1 MTNKTLVEV
10 RRLGIFPI
18 IVINEAARAV
28 PIGQALLD
36 GGLPCAEV
44 TFRTAAAADS
54 IRMLADK
61 FPEMLLGA
69 GTVLTVSQADEAISA
84 GVRFIVTP
92 GFNPR
97 VVDYCIE
104 RGIDIYPG
112 VCTPTDIE
120 MALERNLT
128 TVKFFP
134 AEAIGG
140 IPYLKAIS
148 APYRMMHFIPTGGIN
163 YDNLIDYLS
172 LPSVAACGGS
182 WMVRKNWIEEENFAA
197 IQQEVKRSVEAVRS
211 LQETQNA

>member
-1 MTNKTLVEV
+1 MTRKTLGEV
-10 RRLGIFPI
+10 KRLGIFPI
-18 IVINEAARAV
+18 IVINDAARAV
-28 PIGQALLD
+28 PVGQALLD

-54 IRMLADK
+54 IRMLADQ

-69 GTVLTVSQADEAISA
+69 GTVLTLDQAQEAISS

-104 RGIDIYPG
+104 RGVDIYPG

-120 MALERNLT
+120 LALERDLT

-140 IPYLKAIS
+140 IPYLKAIA
-148 APYRMMHFIPTGGIN
+148 APYTMMHFIPTGGIN

-172 LPSVAACGGS
+172 LPSVVACGGS
-182 WMVRKNWIEEENFAA
+182 WLVRKNWIEEEHFDA
-197 IQQEVKRSVEAVRS
+197 IRREVKRSVEAVRS
-211 LQETQNA
+211 LQEKQHA

>member
-1 MTNKTLVEV
+1 M
-10 RRLGIFPI
+10 
-18 IVINEAARAV
+18 VINDASRAV
-28 PIGQALLD
+28 PVGQALLE

-54 IRMLADK
+54 IRALADQ

-69 GTVLTVSQADEAISA
+69 GTVLTLDQARKAINS

-97 VVDYCIE
+97 IVDHCIAQ
-104 RGIDIYPG
+104 GVDIYPG

-120 MALERNLT
+120 MALERDLT

-140 IPYLKAIS
+140 ISYLKAIA
-148 APYRMMHFIPTGGIN
+148 APYTMMRFIPTGGIN
-163 YDNLIDYLS
+163 YSNLIDYLS
-172 LPSVAACGGS
+172 LPNVVACGGS
-182 WMVRKNWIEEENFAA
+182 WLVRKDWISQERYDA
-197 IQQEVKRSVEAVRS
+197 IREEVKRSVEAVRS
-211 LQETQNA
+211 VQEKQQHA